1 VLEKM
6 FKSFTV
12 LLIVLIFEFS
22 EANKTESWEK
32 SLSKL
37 KDEFNYQ
44 LNTTIKIHDIFE
56 KRIEEIVEKFTGY

>member
-1 VLEKM
+1 M